1 MWQIRWCFWSATHV
15 VCSAHALSVMVCL
28 RLFGGLQRC
37 TGHKGTMLRP
47 PFFKSCVPIR
57 SGRIGPWLVAGD
69 FNLIY
74 KAEDKNNQRL
84 NM

>member
-1 MWQIRWCFWSATHV
+1 MFSARPLCHGVLKTLWWLTAVYGPQGDHV
-15 VCSAHALSVMVCL
+15 KAAFLQEL
-28 RLFGGLQRC
+28 R
-37 TGHKGTMLRP
+37 T
-47 PFFKSCVPIR
+47 IR